1 MIGADLRGEK
11 VEVAYREGKE
21 LRVETLAREEFL
33 KRYGRRPHQVVLAL
47 SLRSIQVQSYTAE
60 APLEEEDLRMLAED
74 VTKQPYTLSLPAGEE
89 GRSVYFL
96 LGTGEP
102 ALPRAKQVPRFLA
115 YLAELELPPNA
126 VFVYADQGESLVA
139 LLLNGRFRIL
149 RTFFSGET
157 VNSLLPEVEKVLRF
171 AKTQGADPAPAVY
184 VPESIAMDYAP
195 LASEGHPVEVYR
207 PEGLGALGALR
218 LGEEGRWLFRAAVEE
233 KPSVLLTPSPL
244 GTLLALLGVGMALLV
259 GGQYLSLEAARRQLE
274 PQYRQALRVEQEYI
288 QTKKRVQELEGVLK
302 PWEDYLGQIRTKE
315 GLQLTDYL
323 AGISAEKGARLT
335 ALEVTVASSKTLEGR
350 LKGKVRTPPVDYL
363 RTLREEEKGLLTLGT
378 YAQGGDLEVQ
388 VAWHLKNRG
397 PIGDGR

>member
-1 MIGADLRGEK
+1 
-11 VEVAYREGKE
+11 
-21 LRVETLAREEFL
+21 
-33 KRYGRRPHQVVLAL
+33 
-47 SLRSIQVQSYTAE
+47 
-60 APLEEEDLRMLAED
+60 
-74 VTKQPYTLSLPAGEE
+74 
-89 GRSVYFL
+89 
-96 LGTGEP
+96 
-102 ALPRAKQVPRFLA
+102 
-115 YLAELELPPNA
+115 
-126 VFVYADQGESLVA
+126 
-139 LLLNGRFRIL
+139 
-149 RTFFSGET
+149 
-157 VNSLLPEVEKVLRF
+157 
-171 AKTQGADPAPAVY
+171 
-184 VPESIAMDYAP
+184 
-195 LASEGHPVEVYR
+195 
-207 PEGLGALGALR
+207 
-218 LGEEGRWLFRAAVEE
+218 VEE